1 MIIIENRWRFFGRS
15 MPNYEYICD
24 DCHQRFSLAIA
35 YADYGR
41 KKVSCPYC
49 GSMRVNRR
57 IGRVRLARSVG
68 ARMQQFQDLADPQS
82 IDSLDNEPR
91 EMGRRL
97 RKLSEEIGADIGPQ
111 FDDVVERLERGQST
125 DEIESALPDDSPFSH
140 DENADLES
148 RT

>member
-49 GSMRVNRR
+49 GSSRINRR
-57 IGRVRLARSVG
+57 IGRVRLVRSNG
-68 ARMQQFQDLADPQS
+68 ARMQQFKDLADPQS
-82 IDSLDNEPR
+82 IDPLENEPR

-97 RKLSEEIGADIGPQ
+97 RKLSEEIGEDISPQ
-111 FDDVVERLERGQST
+111 FNEVVERLESGQST
-125 DEIESALPDDSPFSH
+125 DEIESALADDSLSGH
-140 DENADLES
+140 DDDVNQE
-148 RT
+148 